1 MSCVLC
7 PVSCVLCAMAARM
20 LLSPPPR
27 RFREPDQCSSAEKE
41 RPSKQRSLRE
51 FGVLQG
57 PASCSM
63 DSPASSVEDPPT
75 SSVQASKTNK
85 YKTRGT
91 CGTFAGRR
99 PPKSEDKLKQ
109 FLQDREEHQ
118 QKLHQTPKKR
128 KTRQS
133 TDAQCN
139 YRDFVKAML
148 PYEVGG
154 NGQDRLTRVAT
165 KWKKQTMPEKLAQ
178 ENKSVL

>member
-1 MSCVLC
+1 
-7 PVSCVLCAMAARM
+7 MAARM

-27 RFREPDQCSSAEKE
+27 RFREPQQCSSAEKE

-57 PASCSM
+57 PASSVK
-63 DSPASSVEDPPT
+63 DSPASSVEDLPT

-85 YKTRGT
+85 HKERGT
-91 CGTFAGRR
+91 CGTFAGRH

-109 FLQDREEHQ
+109 FLQDRDEHKQ
-118 QKLHQTPKKR
+118 RLQQTPKKR
-128 KTRQS
+128 KTRQP
-133 TDAQCN
+133 TDAQQS
-139 YRDFVKAML
+139 YQDFVKAML
-148 PYEVGG
+148 PYEIEG
-154 NGQDRLTRVAT
+154 NGKDRLTRVAT